1 MSEINHPVI
10 RSIKT
15 VKTNPFHNYDLHY
28 VCEIGSTGLGNPI
41 PFTAEKEFS
50 ICEHTQ
56 SSVNWSLCWIPA
68 PDKKQTNTKNNPHQ
82 VDDRCQAKGSK
93 ELITKQ
99 TTSSSDKHWLS
110 EGEAAGN

>member
-56 SSVNWSLCWIPA
+56 S
-68 PDKKQTNTKNNPHQ
+68 
-82 VDDRCQAKGSK
+82 
-93 ELITKQ
+93 
-99 TTSSSDKHWLS
+99 
-110 EGEAAGN
+110 

>member
-15 VKTNPFHNYDLHY
+15 VKTDPFHNYDLHY

-68 PDKKQTNTKNNPHQ
+68 PDKKQIQKTIRTRSMTGVKLKVARN
-82 VDDRCQAKGSK
+82 
-93 ELITKQ
+93 
-99 TTSSSDKHWLS
+99 
-110 EGEAAGN
+110 

>member
-1 MSEINHPVI
+1 MIYIMFV
-10 RSIKT
+10 
-15 VKTNPFHNYDLHY
+15 
-28 VCEIGSTGLGNPI
+28 GLGNPI

-68 PDKKQTNTKNNPHQ
+68 PNKKQTNTKNNLHQ

>member
-15 VKTNPFHNYDLHY
+15 VKTDPFHNYDLHY

-41 PFTAEKEFS
+41 PFTAEKQFS

-56 SSVNWSLCWIPA
+56 SKSIGHCAGSLLPI
-68 PDKKQTNTKNNPHQ
+68 KNKQIQKNNPHQ

>member
-15 VKTNPFHNYDLHY
+15 VKTDPFHNYDLHY

-50 ICEHTQ
+50 ICGHTQ
-56 SSVNWSLCWIPA
+56 SKSIGHCAGSPLPIKNKY
-68 PDKKQTNTKNNPHQ
+68 KKQSAPGRWQ
-82 VDDRCQAKGSK
+82 V
-93 ELITKQ
+93 
-99 TTSSSDKHWLS
+99 SS
-110 EGEAAGN
+110 